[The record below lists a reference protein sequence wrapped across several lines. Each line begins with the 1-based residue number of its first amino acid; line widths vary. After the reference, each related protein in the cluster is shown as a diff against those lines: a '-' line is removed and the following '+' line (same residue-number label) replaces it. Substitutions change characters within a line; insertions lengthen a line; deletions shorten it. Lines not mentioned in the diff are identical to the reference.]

1 MALVFMDGMDSY
13 GTIADIRQRYG
24 FVNNNA
30 TTGVTLL
37 PTSGVNSTQCIEMNN
52 DERELTLVH
61 TGADVS
67 ATDHYVGFWYYPVA
81 MASTSQPDNEMV
93 YINMAGTNGF
103 VTTTTSP
110 RIMSLWNTDAGEIF
124 VKNANDAE
132 VAGRT
137 TSTPLADGA
146 WHWIEIRYRVS
157 DTVGQIEVRVNE
169 VAEINQSSLDTYD
182 GTDDK
187 LGSAKP
193 YEWTF
198 FGLNADCW
206 FDDIIIWDDTGT
218 GGMTGF
224 IGKSIIDTFRP
235 TADGD
240 HTDFTLASGVDH
252 YAMVDDTGS
261 PAETDYVDG
270 STNGNQDSFTY
281 DAAVSNFTSFHGIA
295 VNTLSRG
302 KGSSFRT
309 TREIVRSGVT
319 DYDGNTTTV
328 TGSDDFYLTQ
338 SLWDEDPSD
347 STDWDKTK
355 FDALQTGFEIVS

>member
-13 GTIADIRQRYG
+13 GVIDDIRQRYG
-24 FVNNNA
+24 FVNDNA
-30 TTGVTLL
+30 TSGVALL
-37 PTSGVNSTQCIEMNN
+37 PTSGVNSLQCIEMNN
-52 DERELTLVH
+52 DERQLTLIH

-67 ATDHYVGFWYYPVA
+67 ATDHYVGFWYYPVD
-81 MASTSQPDNEMV
+81 MASTSQADNEVM
-93 YINMAGTNGF
+93 YINAAGTNGF
-103 VTTTTSP
+103 VTTTSSP

-124 VKNANDAE
+124 IKNGNDTE
-132 VAGRT
+132 IDRT

-146 WHWIEIRYRVS
+146 WHWIEVRYRVS

-169 VAEINQSSLDTYD
+169 VAEINESSLDTYNGAND
-182 GTDDK
+182 I

-206 FDDIIIWDDTGT
+206 FDDIIVWDDTGT

-235 TADGD
+235 IADGD
-240 HTDFTLASGVDH
+240 HTDFTLASGSDH
-252 YAMVDDTGS
+252 YAMVDETGT
-261 PAETDYVDG
+261 PAETDYADG

-295 VNTLSRG
+295 VNTLSRATQSG
-302 KGSSFRT
+302 LRT
-309 TREIVRSGVT
+309 TREIVRSGGV
-319 DYDGNTTTV
+319 DYDGATTTV
-328 TGSDDFYLTQ
+328 TGGGDFWVTQ

-347 STDWDKTK
+347 NSDWTKSK